1 MPNYEYK
8 CTQDGSRFEVWQEV
22 GTPAP
27 ACPDCGAPSKKV
39 FSPPRVHFKGSGF
52 YLTDLRAE
60 QSGGKNGAKTSD
72 SEASSGSNS
81 SSDAGVT
88 PASETKTDAK
98 SDAKVESKTE
108 AKSENLPTSGSGAM
122 GAKTD

>member
-8 CTQDGSRFEVWQEV
+8 CTQDGSRFELWQEV

-27 ACPDCGAPSKKV
+27 PCPACGAPSKKV

-60 QSGGKNGAKTSD
+60 QAGGKNGTKSASN
-72 SEASSGSNS
+72 SEASGSDAES
-81 SSDAGVT
+81 SSNASAATDTKPEAKTESKAEAV
-88 PASETKTDAK
+88 PASK
-98 SDAKVESKTE
+98 
-108 AKSENLPTSGSGAM
+108 PGASS
-122 GAKTD
+122 AKTD

>member
-27 ACPDCGAPSKKV
+27 ACPTCGAPSKKV

-60 QSGGKNGAKTSD
+60 QSGGKNGAKTSESD
-72 SEASSGSNS
+72 SNS
-81 SSDAGVT
+81 SSDAAS
-88 PASETKTDAK
+88 ASELKTDVKTEKADTKT
-98 SDAKVESKTE
+98 ET
-108 AKSENLPTSGSGAM
+108 KSEAPVSKPGAS
-122 GAKTD
+122 GAKTE

>member
-27 ACPDCGAPSKKV
+27 PCPACGAPSKKV

-60 QSGGKNGAKTSD
+60 QSGGENGAKTSD
-72 SEASSGSNS
+72 SGSESGSD
-81 SSDAGVT
+81 SDAKAGSET
-88 PASETKTDAK
+88 APASETK
-98 SDAKVESKTE
+98 SDAKVEKTE
-108 AKSENLPTSGSGAM
+108 VKNEAATSQSGAT
-122 GAKTD
+122 GAKTE